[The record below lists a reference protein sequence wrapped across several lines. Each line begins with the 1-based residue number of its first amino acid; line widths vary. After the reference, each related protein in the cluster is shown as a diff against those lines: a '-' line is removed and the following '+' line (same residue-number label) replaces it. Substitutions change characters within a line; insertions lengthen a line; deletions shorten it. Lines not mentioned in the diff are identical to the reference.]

1 MEARTELRG
10 TGISKLFVGA
20 FLVIVAV
27 GLGVMAAVVA
37 KNLSAPAAAPS
48 HFVQGQGG
56 AAQANPA
63 YRGGAQVVDGN
74 AATAPQAVGP
84 DDRAGQLAPAYQQV
98 DTRGVTG
105 GISGSLQV
113 DTRGIIPAEAFPSDT
128 LSVTGAGSFLGPD
141 AQERNLQLAAGM
153 RTAEPHGYI

>member
-1 MEARTELRG
+1 MEARTALRG

-20 FLVIVAV
+20 FLVVVAV
-27 GLGVMAAVVA
+27 GLGIMAAFVA
-37 KNLSAPAAAPS
+37 KNLSAPAAAPR
-48 HFVQGQGG
+48 HFVQAQGG

-63 YRGGAQVVDGN
+63 YRGGVQVVDGY
-74 AATAPQAVGP
+74 AATAPKAVGP

-98 DTRGVTG
+98 DTRGVTAG
-105 GISGSLQV
+105 FTIAAAYQNTSG
-113 DTRGIIPAEAFPSDT
+113 
-128 LSVTGAGSFLGPD
+128 VTQLGSQSFLGPD